1 MKPTYFL
8 MIPALI
14 FFCLLPCRLQ
24 AGEPDYAL
32 LQKKMTAEQI
42 VGRGI
47 TDQRL
52 LTAFEKVKR
61 HLFVKP
67 SLRAHAYDDSPLDIG
82 EGQSISEP
90 YIVAVMT
97 AAVAPTPGKKVLE
110 IGTGSGYHAAILA
123 ELVKNVYTIELI
135 EKLGKDAQ
143 TLLDSLGYKNIHFK
157 IGDGYKGWEQYAP
170 YDGIIVTCSE
180 DHIPEPLIKQLAV
193 GGRLIIPVRY
203 SSKVQELIMIEK
215 EEDGE
220 LKKTYLI
227 PAQFVPLI
235 RGNEER

>member
-1 MKPTYFL
+1 

-14 FFCLLPCRLQ
+14 FSCLMTGHLQ
-24 AGEPDYAL
+24 AAEPDYAL
-32 LQKKMTAEQI
+32 LQKKMIEEQI
-42 VGRGI
+42 KGRGI

-52 LTAFEKVKR
+52 LNAFEKVKR
-61 HLFVKP
+61 QLFVNP
-67 SLRAHAYDDSPLDIG
+67 ALRAHAYDDSPLDIG
-82 EGQSISEP
+82 EDQSISEP

-97 AAVAPTPGKKVLE
+97 SAVDPTPGKKVLE

-143 TLLDSLGYKNIHFK
+143 NRLDAMGYKNIHFK

-203 SSKVQELIMIEK
+203 STKVQELILIEK

>member
-1 MKPTYFL
+1 KPKYFL
-8 MIPALI
+8 IIPAFVLS
-14 FFCLLPCRLQ
+14 CLLSGLLQ
-24 AGEPDYAL
+24 AGEPDYTL
-32 LQKKMTAEQI
+32 LQKKMVEEQI
-42 VGRGI
+42 KGRGI

-52 LTAFEKVKR
+52 LSAFEKVKR
-61 HLFVKP
+61 QLFVKP
-67 SLRAHAYDDSPLDIG
+67 ALRAHSYDDSPLDIG
-82 EGQSISEP
+82 EDQSISEP

-97 AAVAPTPGKKVLE
+97 SAVDPTPGKKVLE

-143 TLLDSLGYKNIHFK
+143 NRLDGMGYKNIHFK

-203 SSKVQELIMIEK
+203 TTKVQELILIEK

>member
-1 MKPTYFL
+1 MKPILYL
-8 MIPALI
+8 IIPAFIFSCLI
-14 FFCLLPCRLQ
+14 TGLLQ

-32 LQKKMTAEQI
+32 LQKKMVNEQI
-42 VGRGI
+42 AGRGI

-52 LTAFEKVKR
+52 LAAFMNVKR
-61 HLFVKP
+61 QLFVKAE
-67 SLRAHAYDDSPLDIG
+67 LRPHAYDDSPLDIG
-82 EGQSISEP
+82 EDQSISEP

-97 AAVAPTPGKKVLE
+97 SAVDPTPGKKVLE

-143 TLLDSLGYKNIHFK
+143 KRLDAMDYKNIHFK

-203 SSKVQELIMIEK
+203 SSKVQELVMIEK

-235 RGNEER
+235 RGNEDR

>member
-8 MIPALI
+8 LISILIFSCLWPAL
-14 FFCLLPCRLQ
+14 LG
-24 AGEPDYAL
+24 AGQIDYSI
-32 LQKKMTAEQI
+32 LQKKMIENQI

-47 TDQRL
+47 MDQRL
-52 LTAFEKVKR
+52 LAAFEKVKR
-61 HLFVKP
+61 HLFLKP
-67 SLRAHAYDDSPLDIG
+67 ELWAQAYDDSPLAIG

-97 AAVAPTPGKKVLE
+97 SAVDPAPGKKVLE

-123 ELVKNVYTIELI
+123 ELVENVYTIELI
-135 EKLGKDAQ
+135 EKLGQDAQ
-143 TLLDSLGYKNIHFK
+143 KLLDSLGYKNIKFK
-157 IGDGYKGWEQYAP
+157 IGDGYQGWEKYAP

-215 EEDGE
+215 EKDGE

-227 PAQFVPLI
+227 PVQFVPLI
-235 RGNEER
+235 RGNNK

>member
-1 MKPTYFL
+1 

-14 FFCLLPCRLQ
+14 FSCLLTGLLQ

-32 LQKKMTAEQI
+32 LQKKMVEEQI
-42 VGRGI
+42 AGRGI

-67 SLRAHAYDDSPLDIG
+67 ALHARAYEDSPLDIG

-143 TLLDSLGYKNIHFK
+143 SRLDAMGYKNIQFK
-157 IGDGYKGWEQYAP
+157 IGDGYNGWEQYAP
-170 YDGIIVTCSE
+170 YEGIIVTCSE
-180 DHIPEPLIKQLAV
+180 EYIPEPLIKQLAV